1 MPGTTITHG
10 ATRIYLRQQLADSL
24 GWLEVTGTPY
34 FWRLGGPVMRH
45 AGRISQIVLLS
56 KIPGL
61 IDDVHKWWVKVT
73 HQPSGG
79 SETPVWLGHIEDSV
93 INESV
98 RQTEWHC
105 VSIEAQLRNIRLR
118 TAYAQNVD
126 PAGDACEIT
135 LRPIN
140 DEVDNQ
146 DRLILGRR
154 GDTLHHFALG
164 GTFLNPTGGAAT
176 DTAYAFGVSSLWSNG
191 EALDALLAWNVP
203 SGGRNHCPIGFV
215 AAPTTAA
222 QTYLDNAKVRHD
234 LEGRTLLEA
243 VEALV
248 TGAGPL
254 MWWVDF
260 TDYLAGTDAYLS
272 IVVAS
277 GLWADEESDE
287 DTVKLNLD
295 RADCLAGT
303 LRRQVHSRCTTVI
316 ARGAPI
322 RAMFSVQ
329 KSSYSGYVKGWDATL
344 ESDWE
349 TARGTNQEGAPKYAD
364 VWRRYIVQPD
374 QTLLFEPTITAWSR
388 RLFQPSTTSDPVG
401 LEMVQ
406 DAQAYPRYY
415 AAPRRTL
422 PHNLTYRG
430 WTQPTSNGDTLPS
443 PPSAQDPA
451 EPEYDPILGW
461 HVASGGEVSILVV
474 HSLTGLRPC
483 RHQTGVVLPLAYRDS
498 NCGFSIWKTDEWENM
513 LFTLSVELD
522 TRVEWVETLG
532 VPPDDQRRIEV

>member
-1 MPGTTITHG
+1 MAGSTITHG
-10 ATRIYLRQQLADSL
+10 ATRIYLRRQLADSQ
-24 GWLEVTGTPY
+24 GWLAVTGAPY

-56 KIPGL
+56 KIPSL

-73 HQPSGG
+73 HQPFGG
-79 SETPVWLGHIEDSV
+79 SETPVWFGHIEDSV
-93 INESV
+93 TNEKV

-126 PAGDACEIT
+126 AAGNACDIAQ
-135 LRPIN
+135 RPFN

-154 GDTLHHFALG
+154 GDTLFHFALG
-164 GTFLNPTGGAAT
+164 ETFLNPAGGADT

-191 EALDALLAWNVP
+191 EALAALLAWNVP

-234 LEGRTLLEA
+234 LDGRTLLQA
-243 VEALV
+243 IEALV

-260 TDYLAGTDAYLS
+260 TDYLAGTDAYLT
-272 IVVAS
+272 IVVGS
-277 GLWADEESDE
+277 GLWADEEGDE

-295 RADCLAGT
+295 RADSMTGT

-322 RAMFSVQ
+322 RAMFTVQ
-329 KSSYSGYVKGWDATL
+329 ATGDPHYVKGWDPTL
-344 ESDWE
+344 ESAWASVRGQED
-349 TARGTNQEGAPKYAD
+349 ARDPKYAD
-364 VWRRYIVQPD
+364 VWRKYVVPPD
-374 QTLLFEPTITAWSR
+374 QTADGQDYTAWQF
-388 RLFQPSTTSDPVG
+388 LYLPSITSDPVG
-401 LEMVQ
+401 SEMT
-406 DAQAYPRYY
+406 ANAAGFPRYY
-415 AAPRRTL
+415 AVPRGTL
-422 PHNLTYRG
+422 
-430 WTQPTSNGDTLPS
+430 
-443 PPSAQDPA
+443 
-451 EPEYDPILGW
+451 
-461 HVASGGEVSILVV
+461 
-474 HSLTGLRPC
+474 
-483 RHQTGVVLPLAYRDS
+483 
-498 NCGFSIWKTDEWENM
+498 
-513 LFTLSVELD
+513 
-522 TRVEWVETLG
+522 
-532 VPPDDQRRIEV
+532 